1 VEGFYSVQI
10 VREVRCMKLWE
21 EILVLRT
28 RFEERS
34 KTSPD
39 DLVADTWTAALE
51 ELDGLIK
58 RQTRPDPSLP
68 YRA

>member
-1 VEGFYSVQI
+1 
-10 VREVRCMKLWE
+10 MKLWE

-34 KTSPD
+34 RTAPD
-39 DLVADTWTAALE
+39 DLVSETWCAALN

-58 RQTRPDPSLP
+58 RQTRTDPTKP
-68 YRA
+68 YVG